1 MLPSSRYAHVPLAV
15 VSLALLLGVIGWLLA
30 DRLDLLSPTAPP
42 APPVVPLAAP
52 APAEPAARPEAA
64 AAPVPGAPPDAPP
77 PAAPPA
83 RPPAR
88 TRYALESGP
97 FQSAAAAD
105 RFEDRVSELGHAT
118 VRFRSQD
125 TARLYVVAATG
136 FASPGD
142 AEQAARQLGRG
153 TVAEID
159 GEVELV
165 LERLPSLGDAIAATR
180 VLRAQGLDV
189 RVREAVTPVAR
200 YVVRYGQFASRAD
213 AEALGRELA
222 GQGITS
228 RVVKVR

>member
-64 AAPVPGAPPDAPP
+64 AGPGARPDAPP

-83 RPPAR
+83 PPPAR

-97 FQSAAAAD
+97 FQSAASAD

-136 FASPGD
+136 FASAGD

-180 VLRAQGLDV
+180 LLRAQGLDV

-222 GQGITS
+222 RQGITS